1 MNIHTSVDILIFYRL
16 TQLKISIP
24 GALVRIYTHIISI
37 LILAELSSFYYL
49 ETEWLW
55 NSALV
60 PLIMLVAKVHDLF
73 QALIEYPI
81 ISRIS
86 YIYRV
91 VFVRRLK

>member
-49 ETEWLW
+49 ETEWL
-55 NSALV
+55 
-60 PLIMLVAKVHDLF
+60 
-73 QALIEYPI
+73 
-81 ISRIS
+81 
-86 YIYRV
+86 
-91 VFVRRLK
+91 